1 MATNYWIKLYHEIL
15 DDTKIGMLRV
25 ALKWRFVEC
34 LLAAGEYAKGGELP
48 ITAKLAWR
56 LRCDPEQLESE
67 LSELGDAGLL
77 DLVDGIWHVTKF
89 EKRQEPSGAA
99 KRMREYRKRKK
110 EEKDTD
116 TDTYR
121 ARNALRNETV
131 TKNEVLSLPFH
142 LATPPLLNAWGEYQQ
157 YNIDRKTPITKST
170 ALRLFKR
177 FESMGEKKA
186 IEAIE
191 HSMDSNYTRLVEP
204 TKKGGPS
211 RDSSP
216 AEAEIMA
223 HIGTY
228 GTRQDPSFNGD
239 TDKVMRAAGGYRALC
254 KMSEW
259 DAVKAIRSAQK
270 AVKV

>member
-34 LLAAGEYAKGGELP
+34 LLAAGEYSQGGELP
-48 ITAKLAWR
+48 ITTKLAWR

-77 DLVDGIWHVTKF
+77 DLVDGSWHVTKF

-110 EEKDTD
+110 EDKDTD

-121 ARNALRNETV
+121 ARNALRNDNV
-131 TKNEVLSLPFH
+131 TKDELPSLPFH

-157 YNIDRKTPITKST
+157 YNIERKTPITRST

-177 FESMGEKKA
+177 FEVMGEKKS

-191 HSMDSNYTRLVEP
+191 YSMDSNYTRLVEP
-204 TKKGGPS
+204 KDNGNSKTTS
-211 RDSSP
+211 A
-216 AEAEIMA
+216 AEHEIMG
-223 HIGTY
+223 HIKQY
-228 GTRQDPSFNGD
+228 GTRQEPSFNGD
-239 TDKVMRAAGGYRALC
+239 TDKVMRSAGGYRKLC
-254 KMSEW
+254 QMSQY
-259 DAVKAIRSAQK
+259 DAIQAIRNAQK
-270 AVKV
+270 DVKV